1 MRGAPETSAR
11 TALPPG
17 RSLRPRWHRLYY
29 LLAAFDL
36 FTVILSLVLNH
47 QTRGV
52 FARSVEVNQIWGQR
66 LADYSELGQLAA
78 AVDAPGNDIFDSLD
92 LETETA
98 RFRTALERYEQRFAA
113 LREEVRANAGEAE
126 AARVLA
132 DFDAVAG
139 AMADMTRQAEAIFS
153 FFAQSQ
159 PGEAARWMATMDRT
173 YARVNTA
180 MADLRRDVAAIQ
192 QDNFAEQQATAAD
205 LSKFEYLIAGFILLM
220 ISAATMYGH
229 KMARRVDADA
239 RERERYIEELRDAE
253 ARTRSIV
260 DTAADGI
267 ITFDVEG
274 VIESANASAARTFG
288 WPTAGLIGQHI
299 ALFIPKIPREEHN
312 ARGPRLA
319 RGASGRDGTG
329 IHREVVGRRADGTTF
344 PLELGVSGLQLAGRQ
359 MFTAVIRDVTERKR
373 AEQERRD
380 LYKQLAERERRLQDL
395 VRRLLLAQEEE
406 RRRMAYEVHDG
417 FAQLAAAVQ
426 LHLEAF
432 AARWRQRTA
441 GARTELAGLQAMAQ
455 QAVREARLVIAGL
468 RPTVLDDF
476 GLAAAIRL
484 EVEALRGEG
493 WEITYEEEWAAQRL
507 PAVVET
513 ALYRAAQEALRNV
526 RKHAGPCR
534 VYVGLRHQAQIA
546 RLEVR
551 DWGRGFRVNGHL
563 AGEGPGEHVGIPG
576 MHERIALLGG
586 RCTVRSRVGAG
597 TRVVIEVAA
606 PPAVRGDSA

>member
-1 MRGAPETSAR
+1 MMGARRTSAGA
-11 TALPPG
+11 ALGMG
-17 RSLRPRWHRLYY
+17 RSLRPKWHRLYY

-36 FTVILSLVLNH
+36 FTVVLSLILNH
-47 QTRGV
+47 ETRGV
-52 FARSVEVNQIWGQR
+52 FARSVEVNQVWGQR

-92 LETETA
+92 LATETA
-98 RFRTALERYEQRFAA
+98 RFRTALEQYEQRFAA
-113 LREEVRANAGEAE
+113 LREEVRTDVGEAE
-126 AARVLA
+126 AARVLT
-132 DFDAVAG
+132 DFDAVAE
-139 AMADMTRQAEAIFS
+139 AMADMTWQAESIFS
-153 FFAQSQ
+153 YFAQSQ
-159 PGEAARWMATMDRT
+159 PGEAARRMATMDRT
-173 YARVNTA
+173 YAQVNTA

-192 QDNFAEQQATAAD
+192 QDNFAEQQAMAAD

-229 KMARRVDADA
+229 KIARRVDADA

-267 ITFDVEG
+267 ITFDADG
-274 VIESANASAARTFG
+274 IIESANVSAARTFG
-288 WPTAGLIGQHI
+288 SPTPGLIGHNI
-299 ALFIPKIPREEHN
+299 ALFVPKIPRAKHD
-312 ARGPRLA
+312 ARSLDLA
-319 RGASGRDGTG
+319 GRASGRDGTG
-329 IHREVVGRRADGTTF
+329 IHREVVGRRVDGTRF
-344 PLELGVSGLQLAGRQ
+344 PLELGVSELQLAGQQ

-373 AEQERRD
+373 AEQERHD
-380 LYKQLAERERRLQDL
+380 LYDQLAERERRLQDL
-395 VRRLLLAQEEE
+395 VHRLLLAQEEE

-432 AARWRQRTA
+432 ASRRRPRAVE
-441 GARTELAGLQAMAQ
+441 ARTELAGLQEMAQ
-455 QAVREARLVIAGL
+455 RAVREARRVIAGL

-484 EVEALRGEG
+484 EVEALQGEG
-493 WEITYEEEWAAQRL
+493 WEIIYEEQSGTQRL

-513 ALYRAAQEALRNV
+513 ALYRVAQEALRNV

-534 VYVGLRHQAQIA
+534 VYVGLRREAQKA

-551 DWGRGFRVNGHL
+551 DWGRGFRVNGRV
-563 AGEGPGEHVGIPG
+563 GEGPGEHVGIPG
-576 MHERIALLGG
+576 MQERIALLGG
-586 RCTVRSRVGAG
+586 RCMVHSRLGAG

-606 PPAVRGDSA
+606 PFPVSRDGP

>member
-1 MRGAPETSAR
+1 MSGAPRANAR
-11 TALPPG
+11 TPG
-17 RSLRPRWHRLYY
+17 GLARSERPKWHRLYY

-36 FTVILSLVLNH
+36 FTVVLSLVLNH

-139 AMADMTRQAEAIFS
+139 AMAD
-153 FFAQSQ
+153 
-159 PGEAARWMATMDRT
+159 
-173 YARVNTA
+173 
-180 MADLRRDVAAIQ
+180 LRRDVAAIQ

-205 LSKFEYLIAGFILLM
+205 LSKFEYLIAAFILVM
-220 ISAATMYGH
+220 ISAATVYGH

-274 VIESANASAARTFG
+274 VIESANASAGRTFG

-359 MFTAVIRDVTERKR
+359 MFTAVVRDVTERRR

-380 LYKQLAERERRLQDL
+380 PYKQLAERERRLQDI

-441 GARTELAGLQAMAQ
+441 GARTQLAGLQAMAQ

-468 RPTVLDDF
+468 RPTGLDDF

-484 EVEALRGEG
+484 EVEALR
-493 WEITYEEEWAAQRL
+493 
-507 PAVVET
+507 
-513 ALYRAAQEALRNV
+513 
-526 RKHAGPCR
+526 
-534 VYVGLRHQAQIA
+534 
-546 RLEVR
+546 
-551 DWGRGFRVNGHL
+551 
-563 AGEGPGEHVGIPG
+563 
-576 MHERIALLGG
+576 
-586 RCTVRSRVGAG
+586 
-597 TRVVIEVAA
+597 
-606 PPAVRGDSA
+606 